1 MKRTLSILALLL
13 FSFAI
18 TSVALAGEDRIP
30 SKGFAIFSA
39 DGNFEPFDFDR
50 HPVGEYDVLIEILY
64 AGICHSDLHH
74 AWNDW
79 NPETYPIVP
88 GHEIAGRVVQ
98 VGGKVTKFKVGDYA
112 GVGCLVNSC
121 GECYF
126 CLADQEQYC
135 TIKRVLTYG
144 QKDPFHDDEITRGGY
159 SSNIVLTEK
168 FAIKIPANAQMEK
181 VAPLLCA
188 GITPYSPIKYTGVA
202 KGDKV
207 AVAGFG
213 GLGHMAVQYM
223 VALGAEV
230 TVFDITEDKR
240 TDAKNMGAA
249 QYVNVNNSDELRGLE
264 NTFSVIISTIPAK
277 YDPVM
282 YMRMLQLDG
291 QLVILGLPAFRDM
304 PSVTIGA
311 LLGQGQKKIMG
322 SQIGGIKE
330 TQEMLDY
337 SVANNIYPEVEII
350 EASGPAID
358 QAYKKVLAG
367 EVKFRYV
374 IDMSALKK

>member
-1 MKRTLSILALLL
+1 MKRILTITVFILFMLVAALP
-13 FSFAI
+13 AM
-18 TSVALAGEDRIP
+18 AREARIP
-30 SKGFAIFSA
+30 AKGFAIFSA
-39 DGNFEPFDFDR
+39 NGNFEPFEFER
-50 HPVGEYDVLIEILY
+50 HTVGEHDVLIEIMY

-74 AWNDW
+74 ARNDW
-79 NPETYPIVP
+79 NPENYPIVP
-88 GHEIAGRVVQ
+88 GHEIAGRVVK

-126 CLADQEQYC
+126 CLAGQEQYC
-135 TIKRVLTYG
+135 TTKRVLTYG
-144 QKDPFHDDEITRGGY
+144 QKDPFHDNEITRGGY
-159 SSNIVLTEK
+159 SNNIVLTEK

-202 KGDKV
+202 KGDKT

-213 GLGHMAVQYM
+213 GLGHMALQYM

-230 TVFDITEDKR
+230 TVFDISEDKR
-240 TDAKNMGAA
+240 ADAESMGAVK
-249 QYVNVNNSDELRGLE
+249 YVNINNPDELKGLD

-282 YMRMLQLDG
+282 YMRMLQLNG
-291 QLVILGLPAFRDM
+291 QLVILGLPAFKDM
-304 PSVTIGA
+304 PNVTIGA
-311 LLGQGQKKIMG
+311 LIGQGQKKIMG
-322 SQIGGIKE
+322 SQIGGMNE

-337 SVANNIYPEVEII
+337 SVANNIYPEIEII
-350 EASGPAID
+350 EATGPAID
-358 QAYKKVLAG
+358 KAYQKILAG

-374 IDMSALKK
+374 IDMSTLK